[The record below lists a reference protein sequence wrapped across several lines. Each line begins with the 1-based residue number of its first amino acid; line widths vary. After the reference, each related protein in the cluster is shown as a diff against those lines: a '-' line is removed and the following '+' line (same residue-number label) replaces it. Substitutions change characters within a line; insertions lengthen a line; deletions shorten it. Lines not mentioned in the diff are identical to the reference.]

1 MSMDESTDAIKRM
14 ASAAGVVRAFCGS
27 DASRT
32 MVAMLDALIDSY
44 KIDLMHVNADG
55 LVRLQSCIRQVLAIR
70 AVVAD
75 ESQDLPKI

>member
-1 MSMDESTDAIKRM
+1 
-14 ASAAGVVRAFCGS
+14 
-27 DASRT
+27 